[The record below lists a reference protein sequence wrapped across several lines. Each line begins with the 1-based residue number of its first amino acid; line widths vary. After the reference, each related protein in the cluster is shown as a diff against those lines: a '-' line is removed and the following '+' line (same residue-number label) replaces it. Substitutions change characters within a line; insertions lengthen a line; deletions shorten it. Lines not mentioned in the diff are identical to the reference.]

1 MQPVEIEFLVKNNTR
16 SGLEGASKGIDGVD
30 KDAAKAQRRIKD
42 LEAQIEKLNATMAKT
57 PEMDQTENIRQI
69 EALKRRIAELQSAAQ
84 TTDLVPRTARQAVS
98 TYNGLNMSIQQLARE
113 LPTLAMGPQMFF
125 MAISNNLPIFTDEL
139 ARARKEYE
147 AITAA
152 GGKGIPVWRQIASSV
167 ISWQTALVAVIM
179 LSVTYGKQIGEWVGS
194 LFKGAEALDTAKM
207 AAEGFHATMVEGA
220 RNAQTEVVKLNLL
233 YRAATDNARSMDE
246 RRIAADKLQQSYPE
260 YFRNLTEEQ
269 IMLGNASSAY
279 KQLVADIYEY
289 AKAQAAFKSM
299 VSLQEAQQTLAGA
312 SALDEYLKRYKEL
325 QQARAAEDR
334 YKRVAQS
341 SMRIGDINSRSS
353 MELQQAAARRRDAEK
368 AERDA
373 EKMVR
378 SQIERL
384 PDGDKILEQIDEK
397 FRGNITDY
405 VEALEAEMQRLG
417 DIAANVQINDSPTK
431 PKTKKDAVK
440 DATIEQYAEAEKARY
455 DALNEQ
461 TVALMDEGFEKERA
475 QIRLQY
481 EKTRAEYEAEETKT
495 LALIKKLRA
504 AGAEVSPD
512 AERDTRTMTTALVA
526 GAAKLRDRDL
536 AEVDRRER
544 ESYDKLLE
552 KYETY
557 QQGRLRI
564 AEKYDKD
571 IAALA
576 ASPENRRIAAEAK
589 QKALDDFTLTFA
601 GQFPEFEAWADM
613 IAAMSIE
620 KVEEALKDAQDAL
633 TMLRELHPY
642 DEGAIAEAE
651 AKVLAAKRRLAALR
665 AGGETEETATDTVKW
680 TELHDVLADVIDT
693 FDEVGDAIGGAA
705 GEIVAAAGRIASST
719 LQIVNAVNAV
729 REAKSSNDGLGIA
742 SGILG
747 GISAGVGVLTTL
759 FSLFKGG
766 ETSLEKNLRL
776 AREFN
781 EELALMRQNARIDSD
796 SFDNIFGDRLYSRFR
811 QNADVVREALEQLKQ
826 TRESLASR
834 GNEVYDPF
842 SKGSTGL
849 AGLDKVS
856 KTWESAAESVAAM
869 QVQTRHST
877 WFRSAKYASLGDLL
891 PELFEDGEID
901 MTALQKFVEEGG
913 ETFQHLSDENK
924 RMLQQMVD
932 DWSLYTDALDSVRDY
947 LRDIFGELGDSMTDA
962 LVSAAENGTDAFDAM
977 AEDVGQTLRKLAKSM
992 ITSTILGPII
1002 EQAQKRMEEISTSD
1016 MSDEERFA
1024 AYAET
1029 LKKMMGDALQQQGAV
1044 ADIWEEI
1051 KKYAAEQGFDIGDAE
1066 GTTQSGRAGAIQ
1078 TVTQESFSEL
1088 LGLATSMQIH
1098 LANMDSSMT
1107 EGIVPTLGGAL
1118 DAINKIE
1125 AHCRIIPSIYAVM
1138 SEWQRD
1144 GFKIR

>member
-1 MQPVEIEFLVKNNTR
+1 MQPVEIEVLVKNNTR
-16 SGLEGASKGIDGVD
+16 SGLEGASKGIDGVE
-30 KDAAKAQRRIKD
+30 KDAVRAQKSVKALQA
-42 LEAQIEKLNATMAKT
+42 EIERLRETMAKA

-69 EALKRRIAELQSAAQ
+69 DELKRRIAELQKASQ
-84 TTDLVPRTARQAVS
+84 TTDLVPRSAPAAVR
-98 TYNGLNMSIQQLARE
+98 TYNGLNMSIQQIARE
-113 LPTLAMGPQMFF
+113 LPSLAMGPQMFF
-125 MAISNNLPIFTDEL
+125 LAISNNLPIFTDEL
-139 ARARKEYE
+139 ARARREYE

-152 GGKGIPVWRQIASSV
+152 GGKGIPVWRQLLSSIV
-167 ISWQTALVAVIM
+167 SWQTALAVGIM
-179 LSVTYGKQIGEWVGS
+179 LSVTYGREIGELMSS
-194 LFKGAEALDTAKM
+194 LFRGKTAFDSAAK
-207 AAEGFHATMVEGA
+207 AAEGYHLTLFEGTK
-220 RNAQTEVVKLNLL
+220 NAQKQRVELDLL
-233 YRAATDNARSMDE
+233 YKSATDNALAVDQ
-246 RRIAADKLQQSYPE
+246 RRNAVAELQRLYPD
-260 YFRNLTEEQ
+260 YFGNMSREQ
-269 IMLGNASSAY
+269 IMLG
-279 KQLVADIYEY
+279 E
-289 AKAQAAFKSM
+289 AKDKYDELTTAIIRSAQAAAARDKIAENSRK
-299 VSLQEAQQTLAGA
+299 VLEVEQSRE
-312 SALDEYLKRYKEL
+312 YKEYAA
-325 QQARAAEDR
+325 QAD
-334 YKRVAQS
+334 Y
-341 SMRIGDINSRSS
+341 
-353 MELQQAAARRRDAEK
+353 ARNTTIDALK
-368 AERDA
+368 PRT
-373 EKMVR
+373 
-378 SQIERL
+378 
-384 PDGDKILEQIDEK
+384 
-397 FRGNITDY
+397 RGNE
-405 VEALEAEMQRLG
+405 EAASRLKFELMSQAEQQGRVLFEAYKK
-417 DIAANVQINDSPTK
+417 ANEEF
-431 PKTKKDAVK
+431 A
-440 DATIEQYAEAEKARY
+440 AEAEALGVTSFEEYIDTLNSLSERLAPDAAKLFTDPLRNGQKPETYSVDDY
-455 DALNEQ
+455 DEMVRNRRQELNEQ

-481 EKTRAEYEAEETKT
+481 ERTRAEYEAEEKAT
-495 LALIKKLRA
+495 LELLKKLRA
-504 AGAEVSPD
+504 SGASIDPD
-512 AERDTRTMTTALVA
+512 AERNTRVATEALVTS
-526 GAAKLRDRDL
+526 AAKLRDKQLSD
-536 AEVDRRER
+536 VDRKER
-544 ESYDKLLE
+544 EQYDKLLE

-564 AEKYDKD
+564 AEKYDRE

-576 ASPENRRIAAEAK
+576 ADPDNMRLAESAK
-589 QKALDDFTLTFA
+589 QKALEDFTISYA
-601 GQFPEFEAWADM
+601 EQFPEFEAWADHIM
-613 IAAMSIE
+613 AMSIE
-620 KVEEALKDAQDAL
+620 KVSEALTEAKNRL
-633 TMLRELHPY
+633 TMLRELHPD
-642 DEGAIAEAE
+642 DETAIAEAE
-651 AKVLAAKRRLAALR
+651 ARVLTTQRRLNALR
-665 AGGETEETATDTVKW
+665 VSGGTSDEAAETSKW
-680 TELHDVLADVIDT
+680 TELNEVLSDAIAT
-693 FDEVGDAIGGAA
+693 FDKVGEAIGGAG
-705 GEIVAAAGRIASST
+705 GEIISAAGGIAAAA
-719 LQIVNAVNAV
+719 LQVTNAVRAV
-729 REAKSSNDGLGIA
+729 REASDSGDKIGMASGLISGIA
-742 SGILG
+742 
-747 GISAGVGVLTTL
+747 AAVNVMTTL

-781 EELALMRQNARIDSD
+781 DELLLMRQHAQIDAD
-796 SFDNIFGDRLYSRFR
+796 RFDTIFGSRLYENFS
-811 QNADVVREALEQLKQ
+811 QNVRIAREALDELS
-826 TRESLASR
+826 ESQERIIRR
-834 GNEVYDPF
+834 GGEVFDPF
-842 SKGSTGL
+842 SRGSTGL

-932 DWSLYTDALDSVRDY
+932 DWSLYTDALDSIRDY

-1002 EQAQKRMEEISTSD
+1002 EQAQKRMEEITTSD

-1024 AYAET
+1024 TYAET

-1125 AHCRIIPSIYAVM
+1125 AHCRIIPSIYAIM

>member
-1 MQPVEIEFLVKNNTR
+1 
-16 SGLEGASKGIDGVD
+16 
-30 KDAAKAQRRIKD
+30 
-42 LEAQIEKLNATMAKT
+42 
-57 PEMDQTENIRQI
+57 
-69 EALKRRIAELQSAAQ
+69 
-84 TTDLVPRTARQAVS
+84 
-98 TYNGLNMSIQQLARE
+98 
-113 LPTLAMGPQMFF
+113 
-125 MAISNNLPIFTDEL
+125 
-139 ARARKEYE
+139 
-147 AITAA
+147 
-152 GGKGIPVWRQIASSV
+152 
-167 ISWQTALVAVIM
+167 
-179 LSVTYGKQIGEWVGS
+179 
-194 LFKGAEALDTAKM
+194 
-207 AAEGFHATMVEGA
+207 
-220 RNAQTEVVKLNLL
+220 
-233 YRAATDNARSMDE
+233 
-246 RRIAADKLQQSYPE
+246 
-260 YFRNLTEEQ
+260 
-269 IMLGNASSAY
+269 
-279 KQLVADIYEY
+279 
-289 AKAQAAFKSM
+289 
-299 VSLQEAQQTLAGA
+299 
-312 SALDEYLKRYKEL
+312 
-325 QQARAAEDR
+325 
-334 YKRVAQS
+334 
-341 SMRIGDINSRSS
+341 
-353 MELQQAAARRRDAEK
+353 
-368 AERDA
+368 
-373 EKMVR
+373 
-378 SQIERL
+378 
-384 PDGDKILEQIDEK
+384 
-397 FRGNITDY
+397 
-405 VEALEAEMQRLG
+405 
-417 DIAANVQINDSPTK
+417 
-431 PKTKKDAVK
+431 
-440 DATIEQYAEAEKARY
+440 
-455 DALNEQ
+455 
-461 TVALMDEGFEKERA
+461 
-475 QIRLQY
+475 
-481 EKTRAEYEAEETKT
+481 
-495 LALIKKLRA
+495 
-504 AGAEVSPD
+504 
-512 AERDTRTMTTALVA
+512 
-526 GAAKLRDRDL
+526 
-536 AEVDRRER
+536 
-544 ESYDKLLE
+544 
-552 KYETY
+552 
-557 QQGRLRI
+557 
-564 AEKYDKD
+564 
-571 IAALA
+571 
-576 ASPENRRIAAEAK
+576 
-589 QKALDDFTLTFA
+589 
-601 GQFPEFEAWADM
+601 
-613 IAAMSIE
+613 
-620 KVEEALKDAQDAL
+620 
-633 TMLRELHPY
+633 MLRELHPY

-729 REAKSSNDGLGIA
+729 REAKSSNDGLGMA

-766 ETSLEKNLRL
+766 ETTLEKNLRL

-932 DWSLYTDALDSVRDY
+932 DWSLYTDALDSIRDY

-1002 EQAQKRMEEISTSD
+1002 EQAQKRMEEITTSD

>member
-16 SGLEGASKGIDGVD
+16 SGLEGASKGIDGVE
-30 KDAAKAQRRIKD
+30 KDAVRAQKSVKALQA
-42 LEAQIEKLNATMAKT
+42 EIERLRETMAKA

-69 EALKRRIAELQSAAQ
+69 DELKRRIAELQKASQ
-84 TTDLVPRTARQAVS
+84 TTDLVPRSAPAAVR
-98 TYNGLNMSIQQLARE
+98 TYNGLNMSIQQIARE
-113 LPTLAMGPQMFF
+113 LPSLAMGPQMFF
-125 MAISNNLPIFTDEL
+125 LAISNNLPIFTDEL
-139 ARARKEYE
+139 ARARREYE

-152 GGKGIPVWRQIASSV
+152 GGKGIPVWRQLLSSIV
-167 ISWQTALVAVIM
+167 SWQTALAVGIM
-179 LSVTYGKQIGEWVGS
+179 LSVTYGREIGDFVSS
-194 LFKGAEALDTAKM
+194 LFRGKTAFDSAAK
-207 AAEGFHATMVEGA
+207 AAEGYHLTLFEGTK
-220 RNAQTEVVKLNLL
+220 NAQKERVELDLL
-233 YRAATDNARSMDE
+233 YKAATNNALAMDE
-246 RRIAADKLQQSYPE
+246 RRNAVSELQSMYPE
-260 YFRNLTEEQ
+260 YFGNMSKEQ
-269 IMLGNASSAY
+269 IMLGNAKDRYDELTAAIIRSA
-279 KQLVADIYEY
+279 Q
-289 AKAQAAFKSM
+289 AQAARDKIAENSRRILD
-299 VSLQEAQQTLAGA
+299 VQQ
-312 SALDEYLKRYKEL
+312 SREYKE
-325 QQARAAEDR
+325 
-334 YKRVAQS
+334 YTAQS
-341 SMRIGDINSRSS
+341 DFAKNSSIEDLMLRTQGN
-353 MELQQAAARRRDAEK
+353 EEAAARLKFELKKNAEIQGRMLFDAYKEVNEEF
-368 AERDA
+368 AEEA
-373 EKMVR
+373 ESLGVT
-378 SQIERL
+378 SFEEYINTLNALNERL
-384 PDGDKILEQIDEK
+384 AP
-397 FRGNITDY
+397 
-405 VEALEAEMQRLG
+405 
-417 DIAANVQINDSPTK
+417 
-431 PKTKKDAVK
+431 
-440 DATIEQYAEAEKARY
+440 DATKLYTDPLKGTRTNSKDTTQDDYGEVMRTRRQ
-455 DALNEQ
+455 ALDEQ

-729 REAKSSNDGLGIA
+729 REAKSSNDGLGMA

-776 AREFN
+776 ARELN

-856 KTWESAAESVAAM
+856 KTWESTAESVAAM

-901 MTALQKFVEEGG
+901 MAALQKFVEEGG

-1002 EQAQKRMEEISTSD
+1002 EEAQKRMEEITTSD

-1029 LKKMMGDALQQQGAV
+1029 LKKMMGDALQQQGTV
-1044 ADIWEEI
+1044 ADLWEEI
-1051 KKYAAEQGFDIGDAE
+1051 KKYAAEQGIDIGDTE
-1066 GTTQSGRAGAIQ
+1066 GTTQSGRAGAVQ
-1078 TVTQESFSEL
+1078 AVTQESFSEL

-1125 AHCRIIPSIYAVM
+1125 AHCRTIPSIYAIM

-1144 GFKIR
+1144 GLKVK

>member
-1 MQPVEIEFLVKNNTR
+1 MEPVKIEFLVENNTR
-16 SGLEGASKGIDGVD
+16 SGLEGASKGIDGVE
-30 KDAAKAQRRIKD
+30 KDAVRAQKSVKALQA
-42 LEAQIEKLNATMAKT
+42 EIERLRETMAKA

-69 EALKRRIAELQSAAQ
+69 DELKRRIAELQKASQ
-84 TTDLVPRTARQAVS
+84 TTDLVPRSAPAAVR
-98 TYNGLNMSIQQLARE
+98 TYNGLNMSIQQIARE
-113 LPTLAMGPQMFF
+113 LPSLAMGPQMFF

-152 GGKGIPVWRQIASSV
+152 GGKGIPVWRQLLSSIV
-167 ISWQTALVAVIM
+167 SWQTALAVGIM
-179 LSVTYGKQIGEWVGS
+179 LSATYGREIGDFVSS
-194 LFKGAEALDTAKM
+194 LFRGKTAFDSAAK
-207 AAEGFHATMVEGA
+207 AAEGYHLTLFEGTK
-220 RNAQTEVVKLNLL
+220 NAQKERVELDLL
-233 YRAATDNARSMDE
+233 YKAATNNALAMDE
-246 RRIAADKLQQSYPE
+246 RRNAVSELQSMYPE
-260 YFRNLTEEQ
+260 YFGNMSKEQ
-269 IMLGNASSAY
+269 IMLGNAKDRYDELTAAIIRSA
-279 KQLVADIYEY
+279 Q
-289 AKAQAAFKSM
+289 AQAARDKIAENSRRILD
-299 VSLQEAQQTLAGA
+299 VQQ
-312 SALDEYLKRYKEL
+312 SREYKEY
-325 QQARAAEDR
+325 A
-334 YKRVAQS
+334 AQS
-341 SMRIGDINSRSS
+341 DFAKNSSIEDLMLRTQGN
-353 MELQQAAARRRDAEK
+353 EEAAARLKFELKKNAEIQGRMLFDAYKEVNEEF
-368 AERDA
+368 AEEA
-373 EKMVR
+373 ESLGVT
-378 SQIERL
+378 SFEEYINTLNALNERL
-384 PDGDKILEQIDEK
+384 AP
-397 FRGNITDY
+397 
-405 VEALEAEMQRLG
+405 
-417 DIAANVQINDSPTK
+417 
-431 PKTKKDAVK
+431 
-440 DATIEQYAEAEKARY
+440 DATKLYTDPLKGPRTNSKDTTQDDYGEVMRTRQQ
-455 DALNEQ
+455 ALDEQ

-924 RMLQQMVD
+924 RMLQQMAD

-962 LVSAAENGTDAFDAM
+962 LVSAAENGTDAFDVM

-1002 EQAQKRMEEISTSD
+1002 EQAQKRMEEITTSD

-1078 TVTQESFSEL
+1078 TVTQESFSEM

-1125 AHCRIIPSIYAVM
+1125 AHCRIIPSIYAIM

>member
-368 AERDA
+368 AERDT

-417 DIAANVQINDSPTK
+417 DIAANVQINDNPTK

>member
-16 SGLEGASKGIDGVD
+16 SGLSGVSDGIDGVD

-167 ISWQTALVAVIM
+167 ISWQTALAAVIM
-179 LSVTYGKQIGEWVGS
+179 LSVTYGKQIGEWAGS

-246 RRIAADKLQQSYPE
+246 RRIAVDKLQQSYPE

-378 SQIERL
+378 SQIEKL

-405 VEALEAEMQRLG
+405 VDTLEAEMQRLG

-431 PKTKKDAVK
+431 PKDKKDAIK

-455 DALNEQ
+455 DALNGQ

-475 QIRLQY
+475 RIRLQY
-481 EKTRAEYEAEETKT
+481 ERTRAEYEAEEKAT
-495 LALIKKLRA
+495 LELLKKLRA
-504 AGAEVSPD
+504 SGASIDPD
-512 AERDTRTMTTALVA
+512 AERNTRVATEALVTS
-526 GAAKLRDRDL
+526 AAKLRDKQLSD
-536 AEVDRRER
+536 VDRKER
-544 ESYDKLLE
+544 EQYDKLLE

-564 AEKYDKD
+564 AEKYDRE

-576 ASPENRRIAAEAK
+576 AAPDNRRLAEAAK
-589 QKALDDFTLTFA
+589 QKALEDFTISYA
-601 GQFPEFEAWADM
+601 EQFPEFEAWADH
-613 IAAMSIE
+613 ITAMSIE
-620 KVEEALKDAQDAL
+620 KVSEALTEAKNRL
-633 TMLRELHPY
+633 TMLRELHPD
-642 DEGAIAEAE
+642 DETAIAEAE
-651 AKVLAAKRRLAALR
+651 ARVLTAQRRMNALR
-665 AGGETEETATDTVKW
+665 VSGGTSDEAAETSKW
-680 TELHDVLADVIDT
+680 TDLNEVLSDAIAT
-693 FDEVGDAIGGAA
+693 FDKVGEAIGGAG
-705 GEIVAAAGRIASST
+705 GEIISAAGGIAAAA
-719 LQIVNAVNAV
+719 LQVTNAVRAV
-729 REAKSSNDGLGIA
+729 REASDSGDKIGMA
-742 SGILG
+742 SGIIS
-747 GISAGVGVLTTL
+747 GIAAAVNVLTTL

-781 EELALMRQNARIDSD
+781 DELLLMRQRAQIDAD
-796 SFDNIFGDRLYSRFR
+796 RFDTIFGSRLYENFS
-811 QNADVVREALEQLKQ
+811 QNVRIAREALDGLS
-826 TRESLASR
+826 ESQERIIRR
-834 GNEVYDPF
+834 GGEVFDPF
-842 SKGSTGL
+842 SRGSTGL
-849 AGLDKVS
+849 AGLNTVA
-856 KTWESAAESVAAM
+856 KTWESVSDSIAAM

-891 PELFEDGEID
+891 PELFSDGEID
-901 MTALQKFVEEGG
+901 MEALQKFVEEGG
-913 ETFQHLSDENK
+913 ETFQHLSAENR
-924 RMLQQMVD
+924 RMLEQMVE
-932 DWSLYTDALDSVRDY
+932 DWQLYEEAMDSVRDY
-947 LRDIFGELGDSMTDA
+947 LTGIFGDLGDSMTDA
-962 LVSAAENGTDAFDAM
+962 LVSAAENGTDAFDTM
-977 AEDVGQTLRKLAKSM
+977 ADDVGSTLRNLAKDL
-992 ITSTILGPII
+992 IASTIIGPLL
-1002 EQAQKRMEEISTSD
+1002 EQAQKEMLDVSSDSDLTDNDRFTAWSDVLKRMLSAAAD
-1016 MSDEERFA
+1016 RQDDVAALWDELSKFA
-1024 AYAET
+1024 AEN
-1029 LKKMMGDALQQQGAV
+1029 
-1044 ADIWEEI
+1044 
-1051 KKYAAEQGFDIGDAE
+1051 GFDIGDTE
-1066 GTTQSGRAGAIQ
+1066 GSSQTASAGAVQ
-1078 TVTQESFSEL
+1078 TVTQEAFSRVE
-1088 LGLATSMQIH
+1088 GLVTSIQIH
-1098 LANMDSSMT
+1098 AARMDDNGERT
-1107 EGIVPTLGGAL
+1107 VTVLGRSLEAL
-1118 DAINKIE
+1118 HEINDSCKSL
-1125 AHCRIIPSIYAVM
+1125 PLIYALL
-1138 SEWQRD
+1138 QRMEYD
-1144 GFKIR
+1144 GVKVR

>member
-16 SGLEGASKGIDGVD
+16 SGLSGVSDGIDGVD

-167 ISWQTALVAVIM
+167 ISWQTALAAVIM
-179 LSVTYGKQIGEWVGS
+179 LSVTYGKQIGEWAGS

-246 RRIAADKLQQSYPE
+246 RRIAVDKLQQSYPE

-417 DIAANVQINDSPTK
+417 DIAANVQINDNPTK

-475 QIRLQY
+475 RIRLQY
-481 EKTRAEYEAEETKT
+481 ERTRAEYEAEEKAT
-495 LALIKKLRA
+495 LELLKKLRA
-504 AGAEVSPD
+504 SGASIDPD
-512 AERDTRTMTTALVA
+512 AERNTRVATEALVTS
-526 GAAKLRDRDL
+526 AAKLRDKQLSD
-536 AEVDRRER
+536 VDRKER
-544 ESYDKLLE
+544 EQYDKLLE

-665 AGGETEETATDTVKW
+665 AGGETEETATDTIKW

-924 RMLQQMVD
+924 RMLQQMAD

-962 LVSAAENGTDAFDAM
+962 LVSAAENGTDAFDVM

-1002 EQAQKRMEEISTSD
+1002 EQAQKRMEEITTSD

-1078 TVTQESFSEL
+1078 TVTQESFSEM

-1125 AHCRIIPSIYAVM
+1125 AHCRIIPSIYAIM